1 MSSMVLGGVAILAGS
16 VVQGCAGFAFS
27 LVAAPFLLFF
37 LPQQVVIPMLVLVSL
52 GLNVMVLK
60 DCWGSLDFRKVLPIL
75 AGGVLTLPV
84 GIWILTAL
92 DPRSF
97 RLFVGGFIVLVS
109 LVMMSGWRKPLPY
122 RLWALLPIGL
132 VSGVLNGSLSM
143 SGPPVVLFLSN
154 QGVDKD
160 EFRANLAA
168 YFLSLNLFT
177 IGLYLYRGV
186 LTGQVMMVTGAYVP
200 VLLLGTWIGIK
211 GAKLLPERVFRKMT
225 LLLIAATGSVMV
237 LSNM

>member
-1 MSSMVLGGVAILAGS
+1 MSSLVLGGVAVFAGS

-37 LPQQVVIPMLVLVSL
+37 LPQEVVIPMLVLVSL
-52 GLNVMVLK
+52 GLNLMVLK
-60 DCWGSLDFRKVLPIL
+60 DCGSSLDFKKVLPIL
-75 AGGVLTLPV
+75 AGGIISLPV
-84 GIWILTAL
+84 GIWVLTAM

-109 LVMMSGWRKPLPY
+109 LVMLSGWRKPLPY

-132 VSGVLNGSLSM
+132 FSGVLNGSLSM

-168 YFLSLNLFT
+168 YFLSLNLAT
-177 IGLYLYRGV
+177 IALYIYKGV
-186 LTGQVMMVTGAYVP
+186 LTGQVTLITLSYAP
-200 VLLLGTWIGIK
+200 VLLIGTWLGIK
-211 GAKLLPERVFRKMT
+211 ASRLLPERVFRRMT
-225 LLLIAATGSVMV
+225 LLLIAATGLVMII
-237 LSNM
+237 SNI

>member
-1 MSSMVLGGVAILAGS
+1 MSSLVMGGVAIFAGS

-60 DCWGSLDFRKVLPIL
+60 DCWASLDFRKVLPIL
-75 AGGVLTLPV
+75 AGGVATLPV

-122 RLWALLPIGL
+122 RLWTLLPIGL
-132 VSGVLNGSLSM
+132 VSGILNGSLSM

-160 EFRANLAA
+160 QFRANLAA

-177 IGLYLYRGV
+177 VGLYLYRGV

-211 GAKLLPERVFRKMT
+211 GARLLPEAVFRKMT
-225 LLLIAATGSVMV
+225 LILIAATGSVMV
-237 LSNM
+237 VSNL

>member
-1 MSSMVLGGVAILAGS
+1 MSSMVLGGVAIFAGS

-237 LSNM
+237 LSNI